1 MIIGKNV
8 SSVGTKIHICED
20 NAELIIGDDCML
32 SYGVEIWASDAH
44 TIIDKDTK
52 KLLNRVCKPVIIGNH
67 CWLGCKAIITKN
79 ARLPNNT
86 IVGVGSVVCKPFEQE
101 YIALAGNPAKIVKEN
116 VDWERCK
123 AHNYTEDIQE

>member
-1 MIIGKNV
+1 MKRIVKIGSLPVGLKNNICDV
-8 SSVGTKIHICED
+8 LGVLVGHST
-20 NAELIIGDDCML
+20 
-32 SYGVEIWASDAH
+32 
-44 TIIDKDTK
+44 IDKDSK

-86 IVGVGSVVCKPFEQE
+86 IVGAGSVVCKPFEQE